1 MDHVSLLMNLVLL
14 LMTEIKT
21 CQPNPCRH
29 GGKCFALDEN
39 SFICDCDGTG
49 YKGDQC
55 EVGFI
60 TTPIFPKL
68 RPNVSSGV
76 LAVLASPSKRLRVSL
91 DSEDGI
97 TFDPSSLEIR
107 FPKRDR
113 KFTVEAA
120 NPGIRAIRFLLEG
133 ENKDDFETPEKSVL
147 FVAPEISDFDSKPFL
162 LKGELPV
169 GCQKQEA
176 KGNFSCQLRLL
187 STAPWT
193 ETPLSTNGVV
203 HFTTVNN
210 QTIPLSL
217 IGLNFTKRHF
227 SRDEMI
233 GTGIAKTST
242 SKKFSL
248 LYQRGSKCYS
258 KLIDSNNLLQLIDND
273 AFVSSFMHALSA
285 MAPEWFTLA
294 VSESNQDFDIQ
305 NIAVTLASDL
315 KHCSGFPLNGAS
327 SLAYYRPAVN
337 YKMRVDQNDI
347 PLSAD
352 GRTCFAI
359 NICKPGLFINLPK
372 NQAKA
377 LKSNLNVFRDM
388 KDGCGLDLSV
398 DSIGFLN
405 KETSQA
411 KFAKGMIW
419 NGRNLQTLSPLSFN
433 VWLKGRVDWRIEI
446 PDLLFVT
453 LEMTGEAFI
462 KSRNTDSVSILAV
475 AFSGLL
481 FNVS

>member
-1 MDHVSLLMNLVLL
+1 MLESTMYLLLMNLVLL
-14 LMTEIKT
+14 LMTAITT

-29 GGKCFALDEN
+29 EGKCLALDEN
-39 SFICDCDGTG
+39 SFICNCDGTG
-49 YKGDQC
+49 YKGDHC
-55 EVGFI
+55 EVGVI

-68 RPNVSSGV
+68 RPNVSSHF
-76 LAVLASPSKRLRVSL
+76 LNVLASPSKSLRVSL
-91 DSEDGI
+91 DSEEGT
-97 TFDPSSLEIR
+97 TFDPSSLEIK
-107 FPKRDR
+107 FPKRDGQ
-113 KFTVEAA
+113 FTVEAA
-120 NPGIRAIRFLLEG
+120 KPGIQAIRFLLEG

-147 FVAPEISDFDSKPFL
+147 FVAPEISNLDSKPFL

-169 GCQKQEA
+169 GCQEQKT
-176 KGNFSCQLRLL
+176 KDNFSCQLRLL

-193 ETPLSTNGVV
+193 GTPLSTNGVV

-217 IGLNFTKRHF
+217 IGLNFTKRHV

-233 GTGIAKTST
+233 ETGIVKTST
-242 SKKFSL
+242 SKKSSL

-258 KLIDSNNLLQLIDND
+258 KLVDSNNLLELIDND

-285 MAPEWFTLA
+285 MAPEWLTLA

-315 KHCSGFPLNGAS
+315 KHCSGFPLYGAS

-337 YKMRVDQNDI
+337 YKMRVDRNDI
-347 PLSAD
+347 LLSAD

-359 NICKPGLFINLPK
+359 NICKPGLFINFPK
-372 NQAKA
+372 YQAKA
-377 LKSNLNVFRDM
+377 LKSNLKVFRDM
-388 KDGCGLDLSV
+388 KDSCGLDLSI

-405 KETSQA
+405 KETS

-433 VWLKGRVDWRIEI
+433 AWLKGRVDWRIEI
-446 PDLLFVT
+446 PKLLFVT
-453 LEMTGEAFI
+453 LKMTGETFI
-462 KSRNTDSVSILAV
+462 KSRNTDSVSILTV
-475 AFSGLL
+475 ELI
-481 FNVS
+481 

>member
-1 MDHVSLLMNLVLL
+1 MPESTMYLL
-14 LMTEIKT
+14 LINLLLLSMTEIKT

-29 GGKCFALDEN
+29 EGKCLALDEN
-39 SFICDCDGTG
+39 SFSCNCEETG

-55 EVGFI
+55 EVGII

-68 RPNVSSGV
+68 RPNITSNALSV
-76 LAVLASPSKRLRVSL
+76 LARPSKSLRVSL
-91 DSEDGI
+91 DSEEGI
-97 TFDPSSLEIR
+97 TFDPSSLEIQ
-107 FPKRDR
+107 FPKRDGE
-113 KFTVEAA
+113 FTVEAA
-120 NPGIRAIRFLLEG
+120 KPGIRAIRFLLEG
-133 ENKDDFETPEKSVL
+133 ESKDDFETPERSVL
-147 FVAPEISDFDSKPFL
+147 FVAPEISNLDSKPFL

-169 GCQKQEA
+169 GCQEQET
-176 KGNFSCQLRLL
+176 KETFSCQLRLL

-193 ETPLSTNGVV
+193 GTPQSTNGVV
-203 HFTTVNN
+203 HFTTVND

-217 IGLNFTKRHF
+217 IGLNLTKRHF

-233 GTGIAKTST
+233 ETGIAKTST

-258 KLIDSNNLLQLIDND
+258 KLADSNNLFELIEND
-273 AFVSSFMHALSA
+273 AFVSSFMQALSA
-285 MAPEWFTLA
+285 MAPEWLTLA
-294 VSESNQDFDIQ
+294 VSESNQDFDIE

-315 KHCSGFPLNGAS
+315 KHCSGFPLNGSS

-359 NICKPGLFINLPK
+359 NICKPGLFINFPK
-372 NQAKA
+372 NQAQV

-388 KDGCGLDLSV
+388 KESCGLDLSV

-405 KETSQA
+405 KETSH
-411 KFAKGMIW
+411 FANGIIW
-419 NGRNLQTLSPLSFN
+419 NGMNLQTLSPLSYN
-433 VWLKGRVDWRIEI
+433 AWLKGRVDWRIEI
-446 PDLLFVT
+446 PKLLFVT
-453 LEMTGEAFI
+453 FKMNGETII
-462 KSRNTDSVSILAV
+462 KSRNTDSVSILTV
-475 AFSGLL
+475 ALS
-481 FNVS
+481 

>member
-1 MDHVSLLMNLVLL
+1 MNLVLL

-29 GGKCFALDEN
+29 GGKCLALDED
-39 SFICDCDGTG
+39 SFICDCHGTG

-68 RPNVSSGV
+68 RSNVSSNV
-76 LAVLASPSKRLRVSL
+76 LAVLARPSKSLRVSL
-91 DSEDGI
+91 DSEVGI
-97 TFDPSSLEIR
+97 TFDPSSLEIQ
-107 FPKRDR
+107 FPKRDGE
-113 KFTVEAA
+113 FTVEAA
-120 NPGIRAIRFLLEG
+120 KPGIRAIRFLIEG
-133 ENKDDFETPEKSVL
+133 ENKDDFETPKKSVL
-147 FVAPEISDFDSKPFL
+147 FVAPEISNLDSKPFL

-169 GCQKQEA
+169 GCQEQEA
-176 KGNFSCQLRLL
+176 KVNFSCQLRLL

-193 ETPLSTNGVV
+193 ETPLSTDGVV

-233 GTGIAKTST
+233 EAGIAKTST
-242 SKKFSL
+242 SKKSSL

-258 KLIDSNNLLQLIDND
+258 KLVDSNNLLQLIDND
-273 AFVSSFMHALSA
+273 AFVSSFMHTLSA
-285 MAPEWFTLA
+285 MAPEWLTLA

-327 SLAYYRPAVN
+327 SLVYYRPAVK

-359 NICKPGLFINLPK
+359 NICKPGFFINFPK

-377 LKSNLNVFRDM
+377 LKANLNVIRDM
-388 KDGCGLDLSV
+388 KDSCGIDLSV

-405 KETSQA
+405 KETS
-411 KFAKGMIW
+411 KFANGMIW
-419 NGRNLQTLSPLSFN
+419 DGRNLQTLSPLSFN
-433 VWLKGRVDWRIEI
+433 GWLKGRVDWRIEI
-446 PDLLFVT
+446 PKSLFVT
-453 LEMTGEAFI
+453 FKMTGEAFI
-462 KSRNTDSVSILAV
+462 KSRKTDSVSILTV
-475 AFSGLL
+475 ALI
-481 FNVS
+481 